1 MPTDTSLTPFF
12 APQGVVV
19 LGASRDPTKLGY
31 GLSRNLIQSGYRGAV
46 HFVNPRGGRLFDR
59 PIFAKIGDVPDPVDL
74 AVLLVPPDFVPQTLE
89 ECGQRGIRA
98 AIIATGGF
106 KETGGEGAT
115 LENRCLEIARK
126 YQMRLIGPNCIG
138 LSDTHLPLDT
148 TFLQP
153 PPPPVG
159 EISFISHSGAICAA
173 VIDWIR
179 GQGFGLSTLISLGN
193 QADVN
198 ETDVL
203 APVAADPN
211 THVITLYMEGVS
223 NGQRFVEQARQVSRQ
238 KPVVALKVGRYE
250 SGKRAAASHTGALA
264 GQESAF
270 DAAFQKA
277 GVIRAN
283 TTLEM
288 FQWARALAWSPLPA
302 GRNVA
307 VLTNAG
313 GPGVTAADA
322 LELHGLKLAALAET
336 TQNGLKSLLPAAAS
350 LHNPV
355 DMLASASPEQ
365 YAESLRLLLAD
376 PGVDSVLIIAPPPP
390 TSSAGAVAKAIIPV
404 VQMTEK
410 PVVVT
415 LMGDRLI
422 QEGVEF
428 LRAARILE
436 FRFPEESASA
446 LGVLSQ
452 RVDILQ
458 RLAEEPA
465 VFPDIDRKKAAW
477 LLASQSAGQFV
488 DQETINGLFDIYS
501 LPVLKVEL
509 ADSPEKAAEIAD
521 LMGYPV
527 VLKVAS
533 PDISHKSDVGGVLL
547 NLRSADAVTEGY
559 HTVVQKAR
567 LARPGAR
574 IDGVHIQRMLPYGQE
589 VIVGVVQDPQF
600 GALVMFGSGGV
611 EVEGMKDVA
620 FALAPLS
627 VQDANRLLNSTWAGK
642 KLAGFRSLPP
652 ADRSAVANVL
662 LRLAQLAYDFP
673 QLAEIEINPMRVLA
687 AGQGAFAVDVRARL
701 AG

>member
-12 APQGVVV
+12 APQGVAV

-31 GLSRNLIQSGYRGAV
+31 GLSRNLVQSGYRGAI
-46 HFVNPRGGRLFDR
+46 HFVNPRGGMLFGH
-59 PIFAKIGDVPDPVDL
+59 PIYAKIGDVPDPVDL
-74 AVLLVPPDFVPQTLE
+74 AVLLVPPEFVPQTLE
-89 ECGQRGIRA
+89 ECGKRGIRA

-106 KETGGEGAT
+106 KETGSEGAA
-115 LENRCLEIARK
+115 LENRCLEIAK
-126 YQMRLIGPNCIG
+126 QYQMRLIGPNCIG

-223 NGQRFVEQARQVSRQ
+223 NGRRFVEQARQVCRQ
-238 KPVVALKVGRYE
+238 KPVVALKVGRFE

-264 GQESAF
+264 GQESAY

-288 FQWARALAWSPLPA
+288 FQWARTLAWSPLPA

-322 LELHGLKLAALAET
+322 LELHGLRLAALAEA
-336 TQNGLKSLLPAAAS
+336 TQGGLKSFLPAAAS

-355 DMLASASPEQ
+355 DMLASASPEH

-404 VQMTEK
+404 IQMTEK

-428 LRAARILE
+428 FRAARILE

-452 RVDILQ
+452 RADILK
-458 RLAEEPA
+458 RLVEEPA
-465 VFPDIDRKKAAW
+465 IFPDIARNKAAG
-477 LLASQSAGQFV
+477 LLATQTPGQFI
-488 DQETINGLFDIYS
+488 DQETIHGLFDIYG
-501 LPVLKVEL
+501 LPLLKVEL
-509 ADSPEKAAEIAD
+509 ADSPEKAAKIAD
-521 LMGYPV
+521 LLGYPV

-533 PDISHKSDVGGVLL
+533 PDIPHKSDVGGVLL
-547 NLRSADAVTEGY
+547 NLNSAEAVTEGY
-559 HTVVQKAR
+559 HTVIQKAR
-567 LARPGAR
+567 LARPDAR
-574 IDGVHIQRMLPYGQE
+574 IEGVHIQRMLPNGQE

-600 GALVMFGSGGV
+600 GPLVMFGSGGV

-627 VQDANRLLNSTWAGK
+627 MQDAHRLLEGTWAGR
-642 KLAGFRSLPP
+642 KLNGYRNLPP
-652 ADRSAVANVL
+652 ADRAGVADVL

-673 QLAEIEINPMRVLA
+673 QLAEIEINPLRVLA
-687 AGQGAFAVDVRARL
+687 AGEGAFAVDVRARL
-701 AG
+701 TG